1 MPGILQ
7 ASDVHKSYRSGQ
19 GAVSAVK
26 GVSLHVEA
34 GETVAIVGPSGS
46 GKSTLLNLLGGLDRP
61 SSGEVRIGGVPLS
74 GLSDDELTRL
84 RRKSVGLIFQFFNLL
99 PLLSA
104 RENVA
109 LPMLLSGSSIDEAES
124 RASELL
130 DLVGLN
136 ARLDHRP
143 DQLSGGEMQRVAV
156 ARALSQRPLLLL
168 ADEPTGNLD
177 SASGL
182 VVQQLLLDAARIS
195 GCALIVITHD
205 IAVAERADRVLEFSD
220 GKVVSDRS
228 SVQRSSNAFAK
239 TRDLEP
245 VQPVEGKPQCAI

>member
-7 ASDVHKSYRSGQ
+7 AIDVHKSYRSGQ

-61 SSGEVRIGGVPLS
+61 SSGEVRIGGVALS
-74 GLSDDELTRL
+74 GLSDDGLTRL

-104 RENVA
+104 RENVS
-109 LPMLLSGSSIDEAES
+109 LPMLLSGGSFDEADR
-124 RASELL
+124 RAVELL
-130 DLVGLN
+130 ELVGLGS
-136 ARLDHRP
+136 RLDHRP

-177 SASGL
+177 SSSGQ
-182 VVQQLLLDAARIS
+182 VVLQMLLDAARVS
-195 GCALIVITHD
+195 GCALIIITHD
-205 IAVAERADRVLEFSD
+205 AGAARRADRVLEFRD
-220 GKVVSDRS
+220 GKVESDS
-228 SVQRSSNAFAK
+228 ATGSFASDAFAK
-239 TRDLEP
+239 ARDREAA
-245 VQPVEGKPQCAI
+245 QPVEGKTQCVI

>member
-1 MPGILQ
+1 MRAILQ
-7 ASDVHKSYRSGQ
+7 AVDVHKSYRTGHA
-19 GAVSAVK
+19 AVSAVK
-26 GVSLHVEA
+26 GVSLQVEA

-61 SSGEVRIGGVPLS
+61 SSGEVRIGGVALS
-74 GLSDDELTRL
+74 GLTDDDLTRL

-109 LPMLLSGSSIDEAES
+109 LPSLLAGTAFDEADQ
-124 RASELL
+124 RAGELL
-130 DLVGLN
+130 QLVGLGT
-136 ARLDHRP
+136 RMEHRP

-177 SASGL
+177 SASGAI
-182 VVQQLLLDAARIS
+182 VQEMLLDAARSS
-195 GCALIVITHD
+195 GCALIIITHD
-205 IAVAERADRVLEFSD
+205 VAAARRADRVLDFKD
-220 GKVVSDRS
+220 GNVVSDTASSPRTRDATT
-228 SVQRSSNAFAK
+228 SVQGLPPAR
-239 TRDLEP
+239 TT
-245 VQPVEGKPQCAI
+245 EGESECAI

>member
-1 MPGILQ
+1 MRAILQ
-7 ASDVHKSYRSGQ
+7 AVDVHKSYRTGHA
-19 GAVSAVK
+19 AVCAVK
-26 GVSLHVEA
+26 GVSLQVEP

-61 SSGEVRIGGVPLS
+61 SSGEVRIGGVALS
-74 GLSDDELTRL
+74 GLSDDDLTRL

-109 LPMLLSGSSIDEAES
+109 LPLLLAGSSFDEADE
-124 RASELL
+124 RAGELL
-130 DLVGLN
+130 DLVGLG
-136 ARLDHRP
+136 ARMEHRP

-177 SASGL
+177 SASGAL
-182 VVQQLLLDAARIS
+182 VQKMLLDAARTS
-195 GCALIVITHD
+195 GCALIVISHVV
-205 IAVAERADRVLEFSD
+205 VAARRADRVVDFKD
-220 GKVVSDRS
+220 GKIVNETAPRESTHEGAVGAHDLPT
-228 SVQRSSNAFAK
+228 
-239 TRDLEP
+239 TRTLEGDSEC
-245 VQPVEGKPQCAI
+245 VI

>member
-1 MPGILQ
+1 MRAILQ
-7 ASDVHKSYRSGQ
+7 AVDVHKSYRTGHA
-19 GAVSAVK
+19 AVSAVK
-26 GVSLHVEA
+26 GVSLQVEA

-61 SSGEVRIGGVPLS
+61 SSGEVRIGGVALS
-74 GLSDDELTRL
+74 GLSDDDLTRL

-109 LPMLLSGSSIDEAES
+109 LPLLLAGSSFDEADE
-124 RASELL
+124 RAGELL
-130 DLVGLN
+130 DLVGLG
-136 ARLDHRP
+136 ARMGHRP

-177 SASGL
+177 SASGAI
-182 VVQQLLLDAARIS
+182 VQKMLLDAASNS
-195 GCALIVITHD
+195 GCALIIITHD
-205 IAVAERADRVLEFSD
+205 VVAARRADRVVDFKD
-220 GKVVSDRS
+220 GKIVSESAPSRPTPGAATTAHELPP
-228 SVQRSSNAFAK
+228 VR
-239 TRDLEP
+239 TLEG
-245 VQPVEGKPQCAI
+245 ESECAI